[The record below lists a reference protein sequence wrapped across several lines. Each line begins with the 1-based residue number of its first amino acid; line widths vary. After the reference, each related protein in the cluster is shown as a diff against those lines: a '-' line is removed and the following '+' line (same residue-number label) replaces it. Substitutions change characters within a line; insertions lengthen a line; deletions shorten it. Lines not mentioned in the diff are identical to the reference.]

1 MALFTGCGTAL
12 ITPFRNGEVDY
23 PALDHLVETQLEAG
37 VDALIAAGT
46 TGEPAT
52 MTWEEH
58 LNVIRR
64 ASGIFDHVVVC
75 IMKNAGKQR
84 HMFSTTERVEL
95 ARKCVERFPNV
106 EVTTFDGLVAEYA
119 ATFPEGAVIVKGLRA
134 HTDFENEFQ
143 MALINRK
150 LNPGLDT
157 MFLTAEHQYMFM
169 SSSVIRELSRYDVDL
184 SDFLPEQIIPDVRE
198 KNHLIDEGGK

>member
-1 MALFTGCGTAL
+1 MKTAL
-12 ITPFRNGEVDY
+12 Y
-23 PALDHLVETQLEAG
+23 PGSFD
-37 VDALIAAGT
+37 
-46 TGEPAT
+46 P
-52 MTWEEH
+52 MTLGH

-134 HTDFENEFQ
+134 NTDFENEFQ
-143 MALINRK
+143 MALINKK
-150 LNPGLDT
+150 LNPELDT
-157 MFLTAEHQYMFM
+157 MFLTATEKYTFL
-169 SSSVIRELSRYDVDL
+169 SSSVVRELATYKADL
-184 SDFLPEQIIPDVRE
+184 TDFVPFEIIEDIQRRAAE
-198 KNHLIDEGGK
+198 KN

>member
-1 MALFTGCGTAL
+1 MKTA
-12 ITPFRNGEVDY
+12 IY
-23 PALDHLVETQLEAG
+23 PGSFD
-37 VDALIAAGT
+37 
-46 TGEPAT
+46 P
-52 MTWEEH
+52 MTLGH

-134 HTDFENEFQ
+134 NTDFENEFQ
-143 MALINRK
+143 MALINKK
-150 LNPGLDT
+150 LNPELDT
-157 MFLTAEHQYMFM
+157 MFLTATEKYTFL
-169 SSSVIRELSRYDVDL
+169 SSSVVRELATYKADL
-184 SDFLPEQIIPDVRE
+184 TDFVPFEIIEDIQRRATE
-198 KNHLIDEGGK
+198 KN